1 MDGHQILIIVLATLL
16 AAEVGALIAYL
27 SGNRKIN
34 ELRASN
40 IRLNTELEAE
50 RHAAQ
55 DREVAH
61 LQARRQLTHT
71 FNSLAGEA
79 LKNNSTEFIKLAQE
93 NLKQLHIRA
102 EGTLAEREQAVR
114 GLVKPIREALART
127 ETEMRRME
135 NERKE
140 AQGAL
145 AQHLQGMVE
154 SQRELRGETRN
165 LVQALRRPE
174 IRGQWGEITL
184 KRLAE
189 LAGMSEHCDFY
200 QQETVDTEDG
210 QIRPDM
216 IVRMPGGRELII
228 DAKTPLDAYLT
239 AVEAS
244 DDEAQEQ
251 ALKRHARKVRE
262 RVRELSAKS
271 YWEQFSHALEF
282 VVLFIPGDQFLSAAL
297 EIDPQLLE
305 DALNRKVVLATPSS
319 LVALMRAVAY
329 GWRQETLARNADRI
343 RDVGQ
348 DLYARL
354 STFAEHLAQVGK
366 NLDGSVH
373 AFNKAVGSFDSRVM
387 PGARKFT
394 EMGIPEC
401 RPISGPVQVERS
413 SRQVE
418 NRKTEESTT

>member
-1 MDGHQILIIVLATLL
+1 MCSSDL
-16 AAEVGALIAYL
+16 
-27 SGNRKIN
+27 
-34 ELRASN
+34 
-40 IRLNTELEAE
+40 
-50 RHAAQ
+50 
-55 DREVAH
+55 
-61 LQARRQLTHT
+61 
-71 FNSLAGEA
+71 
-79 LKNNSTEFIKLAQE
+79 
-93 NLKQLHIRA
+93 
-102 EGTLAEREQAVR
+102 
-114 GLVKPIREALART
+114 
-127 ETEMRRME
+127 
-135 NERKE
+135 
-140 AQGAL
+140 
-145 AQHLQGMVE
+145 
-154 SQRELRGETRN
+154 
-165 LVQALRRPE
+165 
-174 IRGQWGEITL
+174 TL